1 MGSSCIKSKKS
12 KKRQENN
19 ESSPNQPEENKS
31 RHKPK
36 KKGQKVHEPV
46 AINDSEIIILDDNI
60 QDFPEFYSTQSS
72 IGVWSYSLESSDSQF
87 PDAVNQEIES
97 AYLTGKSQ
105 FEVKIDEA
113 SFKIIFKDSIM
124 SNSDSM
130 YPVLRTEL
138 MAQNYGWQA
147 DDGTVR
153 PFIKE
158 LAEILEVT
166 GGELKCKIDGT
177 PFSISL
183 PRRQLIDL
191 TTKIK
196 RKIILL

>member
-12 KKRQENN
+12 KKRSENN
-19 ESSPNQPEENKS
+19 ELLSNQPEENKS
-31 RHKPK
+31 SK
-36 KKGQKVHEPV
+36 KSKRKGQKVHEPL

-60 QDFPEFYSTQSS
+60 QDFPEFYSTQSN
-72 IGVWSYSLESSDSQF
+72 IGVWSFSLESSDSQF
-87 PDAVNQEIES
+87 PETVNQEIES

-105 FEVKIDEA
+105 FEVKIEENA
-113 SFKIIFKDSIM
+113 FKIIFKDSVM
-124 SNSDSM
+124 SNSDSI

-138 MAQNYGWQA
+138 MTQNYGWQA

-158 LAEILEVT
+158 LADLLEVT

-183 PRRQLIDL
+183 PKRQLIDL